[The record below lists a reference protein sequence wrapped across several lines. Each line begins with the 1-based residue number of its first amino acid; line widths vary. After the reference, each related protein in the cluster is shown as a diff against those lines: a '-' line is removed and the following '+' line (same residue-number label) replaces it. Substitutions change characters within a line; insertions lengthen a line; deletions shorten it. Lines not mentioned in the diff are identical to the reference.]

1 MRCLRCGLF
10 AGILLTGFL
19 YSVDRAEAQ
28 NFDDPA
34 IERVESLENGARR
47 VVVESG
53 ATWTVRIGSGETLS
67 DLLVDIDRPGA
78 DFHAFASG
86 TGWTIRNLGVKGTIK
101 SRYALVTEGEN
112 GTVENVY
119 LGDGAEDGTQVMG
132 VWIDHDDT
140 EGPLDFRKVH
150 ISGYPNNGIYGSP
163 TVEEDRGGIVNI
175 YDSYFD
181 SNNISNFKLGSPLG
195 PCEVVNTVIRTDN
208 SATPNSRGQVNKRGM
223 WALDNPGGGHPNRHR
238 VILRDSDFLGR
249 IVTEP
254 GAIVELQNTRWDGT
268 FQAGDDVH
276 ESGDPPGELVGSS
289 AGEPDLTPPDGVP
302 MNAREA
308 ATGSTSEPS
317 NEQPEPL
324 ISVPKVAESV
334 AIDGRLDEPDWGAAP
349 VLEFTDE
356 EGASDNTARVR
367 GLWTADAL
375 YFGWRI
381 EDGSVESYPS
391 EAPYREDSVEFYLD
405 PENNAGSDLNSD
417 DLHVVVSTEKQVL
430 AKIGGEEA
438 EEKLGLE
445 SRVREV
451 DDGYVV
457 EMKIDWSALA
467 ASPESG
473 LALGALFANGDRDDG
488 TAIQYAEPP
497 ITPFAQPRLWEPI
510 ELAGPSSNLDD
521 ETESESDA
529 GDSSEPGSSSGGMSY
544 GDEEGSGS
552 SDGSNQSGA
561 GADAGV
567 GIADTEEAGPSGFR
581 DTDSGCS
588 MTGSPRSLGG
598 TAWLAILAFIG
609 VAARH
614 SPLATRRWPLATG

>member
-1 MRCLRCGLF
+1 MRCVRYGLF
-10 AGILLTGFL
+10 AGILLTGLL
-19 YSVDRAEAQ
+19 YSVDRVEAQ

-34 IERVESLENGARR
+34 VERVESLENGARR

-86 TGWTIRNLGVKGTIK
+86 SGWTIRNLGVKGTIK
-101 SRYALVTEGEN
+101 SRYALVAEGEN

-119 LGDGAEDGTQVMG
+119 LGDGAEDGTQVKG

-140 EGPLDFRKVH
+140 EGPLDFRRVH
-150 ISGYPNNGIYGSP
+150 IAGYPNNGIYGSP

-195 PCEVVNTVIRTDN
+195 PCEVVNTVVRTDN
-208 SATPNSRGQVNKRGM
+208 PATPNSRGQVNKRALWG
-223 WALDNPGGGHPNRHR
+223 LDNPGGGHSNRHR
-238 VILRDSDFLGR
+238 VILRDSDVLGR

-268 FQAGDDVH
+268 FHAGDDVH

-289 AGEPDLTPPDGVP
+289 AGEPDLTPPAGVP

-308 ATGSTSEPS
+308 ATGAASESPS
-317 NEQPEPL
+317 EQPEPL
-324 ISVPKVAESV
+324 ISVPKVADSV
-334 AIDGRLDEPDWGAAP
+334 TLDGRLDEPDWGAAP

-356 EGASDNTARVR
+356 EGGSDNTARVR
-367 GLWTADAL
+367 GLWTEEAL

-405 PENNAGSDLNSD
+405 PENNAGGDLGSD
-417 DLHVVVSTEKQVL
+417 DVHVVVSTEKQVL

-438 EEKLGLE
+438 KDDLGLE

-451 DDGYVV
+451 DGGYVV
-457 EMKIDWSALA
+457 ELKIDWRALA
-467 ASPESG
+467 ASPEAG

-488 TAIQYAEPP
+488 TAVQYAEPP
-497 ITPFAQPRLWEPI
+497 IAPFAQPRLWQPI
-510 ELAGPSSNLDD
+510 ELAGPNSGLEE
-521 ETESESDA
+521 ETESESEAEDA
-529 GDSSEPGSSSGGMSY
+529 SEPGSSSGGMSY

-552 SDGSNQSGA
+552 SDGSTVGGA
-561 GADAGV
+561 GPDTGV
-567 GIADTEEAGPSGFR
+567 GIADTEEARRSGFR
-581 DTDSGCS
+581 ETDSGCS
-588 MTGSPRSLGG
+588 VTGSPRSPGG
-598 TAWLAILAFIG
+598 AAWLAILALIG
-609 VAARH
+609 VAARR
-614 SPLATRRWPLATG
+614 SLLAVGLWPLAFG